1 MVALAA
7 VLGALLLAEVGGGGC
22 WSRGAALQSTAA
34 RTLGRGA
41 AARRVPMRLRG
52 GLDIYP
58 FSEDSISI
66 SGSDS
71 GRYWEE
77 NFELPPALKGVRLPG
92 PMEISDIRNIS
103 EVLGTYEQRVN
114 GQKVCARVR
123 SRARVRA
130 HE

>member
-7 VLGALLLAEVGGGGC
+7 ILGALLVVVVGGGGC
-22 WSRGAALQSTAA
+22 WVRGAGPQST
-34 RTLGRGA
+34 

>member
-7 VLGALLLAEVGGGGC
+7 ILGALLVVVVGGGGG
-22 WSRGAALQSTAA
+22 WVRGAVPQ
-34 RTLGRGA
+34 RT

>member
-7 VLGALLLAEVGGGGC
+7 ILGALLVVVVGGGGC
-22 WSRGAALQSTAA
+22 WVRGAGPQ
-34 RTLGRGA
+34 RT